1 MKCPYYISPRPT
13 FTAGLFQKIR
23 IEGLVEPDLYLAFG
37 RDRGSPAVRSTHQ
50 RNDACKSV
58 SIVNYKLKQFFLLSF
73 DAMYYGKLE
82 SKVIEIET
90 VLFNCVKSK

>member
-1 MKCPYYISPRPT
+1 MEPYVAHTSVTMP
-13 FTAGLFQKIR
+13 
-23 IEGLVEPDLYLAFG
+23 
-37 RDRGSPAVRSTHQ
+37 
-50 RNDACKSV
+50 V

>member
-1 MKCPYYISPRPT
+1 M
-13 FTAGLFQKIR
+13 
-23 IEGLVEPDLYLAFG
+23 EPDLYLAVTAEV
-37 RDRGSPAVRSTHQ
+37 PAVRSTQQ
-50 RNDACKSV
+50 RNDACKY
-58 SIVNYKLKQFFLLSF
+58 IVNYKLKQFFLLSF